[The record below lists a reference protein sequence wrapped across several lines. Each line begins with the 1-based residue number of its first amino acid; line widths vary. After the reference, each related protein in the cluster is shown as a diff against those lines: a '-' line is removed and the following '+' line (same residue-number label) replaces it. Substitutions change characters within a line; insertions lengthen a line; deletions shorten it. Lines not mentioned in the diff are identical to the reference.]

1 MQEFEHLASTFCML
15 KTEKTNALHVEKQ
28 SCFAQS
34 CKRECAMSRKL
45 RRFLDY
51 QFARQTTY
59 LQEVSLQ
66 LHRVAWRELD
76 AARQDEAMPQQVLV
90 FLYHLLLVVSQR
102 GAIDVLRWCFA
113 CSARLAQVLQALNPK
128 PAGCNPRSV
137 EANPVFSTPYRKM
150 ICCLAAASY
159 VVCPIL
165 ASALLHTMAM
175 LRPNL
180 GLPVEIAHVRSS
192 VVSHDRGNDSWRER
206 CAFMSLCV
214 SDPAIRLCYSVSS
227 CLF

>member
-66 LHRVAWRELD
+66 LHWVAWRELD

-102 GAIDVLRWCFA
+102 GAIDVCWGACFFFKDAGGLSCDGALR
-113 CSARLAQVLQALNPK
+113 AQRDWHRF
-128 PAGCNPRSV
+128 CR
-137 EANPVFSTPYRKM
+137 
-150 ICCLAAASY
+150 
-159 VVCPIL
+159 
-165 ASALLHTMAM
+165 H
-175 LRPNL
+175 
-180 GLPVEIAHVRSS
+180 
-192 VVSHDRGNDSWRER
+192 
-206 CAFMSLCV
+206 
-214 SDPAIRLCYSVSS
+214 
-227 CLF
+227 